1 MPSGEESSKIAR
13 TFRAAMMSNNL
24 SDDDF
29 WNMLEVAEES
39 VNTQTEKS
47 VSSLKERIDQ
57 FSINESKSIEELK
70 MMQARKRKM
79 AAQAITAER
88 KARNHRLFKLGEI
101 VERVL
106 KRNITNEDIG
116 KFETFLTEQEQYD
129 KWLSR
134 EMNKDCNYDK

>member
-1 MPSGEESSKIAR
+1 MN
-13 TFRAAMMSNNL
+13 NNL

-47 VSSLKERIDQ
+47 VSSLEEQIDQ
-57 FSINESKSIEELK
+57 FSINESKAIEELK

-88 KARNHRLFKLGEI
+88 KARNHRLLNWAKL
-101 VERVL
+101 
-106 KRNITNEDIG
+106 
-116 KFETFLTEQEQYD
+116 
-129 KWLSR
+129 
-134 EMNKDCNYDK
+134 

>member
-1 MPSGEESSKIAR
+1 M
-13 TFRAAMMSNNL
+13 NDNL

-29 WNMLEVAEES
+29 WNMLEDAEES

-47 VSSLKERIDQ
+47 VPSLEEQIDQ
-57 FSINESKSIEELK
+57 FSINESKTFEELK

-88 KARNHRLFKLGEI
+88 EARNHRLFKLGEI
-101 VERVL
+101 VEQILGRD
-106 KRNITNEDIG
+106 ITDEDIR

-134 EMNKDCNYDK
+134 VMNKDCNYDK

>member
-1 MPSGEESSKIAR
+1 MN
-13 TFRAAMMSNNL
+13 NNL

-70 MMQARKRKM
+70 MMQARKTKNGC
-79 AAQAITAER
+79 TGY
-88 KARNHRLFKLGEI
+88 NS
-101 VERVL
+101 
-106 KRNITNEDIG
+106 G
-116 KFETFLTEQEQYD
+116 KKSKESSFV
-129 KWLSR
+129 
-134 EMNKDCNYDK
+134 

>member
-1 MPSGEESSKIAR
+1 MIK
-13 TFRAAMMSNNL
+13 MNNNL

-88 KARNHRLFKLGEI
+88 KARSAAA
-101 VERVL
+101 
-106 KRNITNEDIG
+106 
-116 KFETFLTEQEQYD
+116 Q
-129 KWLSR
+129 
-134 EMNKDCNYDK
+134 

>member
-1 MPSGEESSKIAR
+1 MN
-13 TFRAAMMSNNL
+13 NNL

-88 KARNHRLFKLGEI
+88 KARNHHLFKLGEI

-106 KRNITNEDIG
+106 ERNITNEDIG
-116 KFETFLTEQEQYD
+116 KFETFLTEQEQCD
-129 KWLSR
+129 KRLSR
-134 EMNKDCNYDK
+134 VMNKDCNYDK

>member
-1 MPSGEESSKIAR
+1 MD
-13 TFRAAMMSNNL
+13 NNL

-29 WNMLEVAEES
+29 WNMLEDAEES
-39 VNTQTEKS
+39 VNIQTEKS
-47 VSSLKERIDQ
+47 VPSLKEQIDQ
-57 FSINESKSIEELK
+57 FSINESKTFEELK
-70 MMQARKRKM
+70 MIQARKRKM

-101 VERVL
+101 VEQILGRD
-106 KRNITNEDIG
+106 ITDEDIR

-134 EMNKDCNYDK
+134 VMNKDCNYDK

>member
-1 MPSGEESSKIAR
+1 M
-13 TFRAAMMSNNL
+13 NNNF

-70 MMQARKRKM
+70 MIQARKRKM

>member
-1 MPSGEESSKIAR
+1 MN
-13 TFRAAMMSNNL
+13 NNL

-79 AAQAITAER
+79 VAQAITAER

-106 KRNITNEDIG
+106 ERNITNEDIG
-116 KFETFLTEQEQYD
+116 KFETFLTEQEQCD
-129 KWLSR
+129 KRLSR
-134 EMNKDCNYDK
+134 VMNKDCNYDK

>member
-1 MPSGEESSKIAR
+1 
-13 TFRAAMMSNNL
+13 
-24 SDDDF
+24 
-29 WNMLEVAEES
+29 MLEDAEES

-47 VSSLKERIDQ
+47 VPSLEEQIDQ
-57 FSINESKSIEELK
+57 FSINESKTFEELK

-101 VERVL
+101 VEQILGRD
-106 KRNITNEDIG
+106 ITDEDIR

-134 EMNKDCNYDK
+134 VMNKDCNYDK

>member
-1 MPSGEESSKIAR
+1 MN
-13 TFRAAMMSNNL
+13 NNL

-79 AAQAITAER
+79 AAQVITAER

-106 KRNITNEDIG
+106 ERNITNEDIG
-116 KFETFLTEQEQYD
+116 KFETFLTEQEQCD
-129 KWLSR
+129 KRLSR
-134 EMNKDCNYDK
+134 VMNKDCNYDK

>member
-1 MPSGEESSKIAR
+1 MN
-13 TFRAAMMSNNL
+13 NNL

-29 WNMLEVAEES
+29 WNTLEVAEES
-39 VNTQTEKS
+39 VNTQAEKS

-79 AAQAITAER
+79 AAQAITVER

-106 KRNITNEDIG
+106 ERSITNEDIG
-116 KFETFLTEQEQYD
+116 KFETFLTEQEQCD
-129 KWLSR
+129 KRLSR
-134 EMNKDCNYDK
+134 VMNKDCNFDK

>member
-1 MPSGEESSKIAR
+1 MN
-13 TFRAAMMSNNL
+13 NNL

-106 KRNITNEDIG
+106 KRNITNEDIENLKLFSQSKSNMING
-116 KFETFLTEQEQYD
+116 FQE
-129 KWLSR
+129 K
-134 EMNKDCNYDK
+134 

>member
-1 MPSGEESSKIAR
+1 MN
-13 TFRAAMMSNNL
+13 NNL

-29 WNMLEVAEES
+29 WNMLEDAEES

-47 VSSLKERIDQ
+47 VSSLEEQIDQ
-57 FSINESKSIEELK
+57 FSINESKAIEELK

-79 AAQAITAER
+79 AALAITAER

-106 KRNITNEDIG
+106 ERNITNEDIG
-116 KFETFLTEQEQYD
+116 KFETFLTEQEQCD
-129 KWLSR
+129 KRLSR
-134 EMNKDCNYDK
+134 VMNKDCNYDK

>member
-1 MPSGEESSKIAR
+1 MD
-13 TFRAAMMSNNL
+13 NNL

-29 WNMLEVAEES
+29 WNMLENAEES
-39 VNTQTEKS
+39 VNNQAEKS
-47 VSSLKERIDQ
+47 ISSLEEQIDQ
-57 FSINESKSIEELK
+57 FSINESKTFEELK

-101 VERVL
+101 VEQILGRD
-106 KRNITNEDIG
+106 ITDEDIR

-134 EMNKDCNYDK
+134 VMNKDCNYDK

>member
-1 MPSGEESSKIAR
+1 MN
-13 TFRAAMMSNNL
+13 NNL

-29 WNMLEVAEES
+29 WNMLEDAEES

-47 VSSLKERIDQ
+47 VSSLEEQIDQ
-57 FSINESKSIEELK
+57 FSINESKAIEELK

-106 KRNITNEDIG
+106 ERNITNEDIG
-116 KFETFLTEQEQYD
+116 KFETFLTEQEQCD
-129 KWLSR
+129 KRLSR
-134 EMNKDCNYDK
+134 VMKKDCNYDK

>member
-1 MPSGEESSKIAR
+1 MN
-13 TFRAAMMSNNL
+13 NNL

-79 AAQAITAER
+79 SAQAITAER

>member
-1 MPSGEESSKIAR
+1 MN
-13 TFRAAMMSNNL
+13 NNL

-29 WNMLEVAEES
+29 WNMLEEAEES

-47 VSSLKERIDQ
+47 VSSLEEQIDR
-57 FSINESKSIEELK
+57 FSINESKAIEELK

-88 KARNHRLFKLGEI
+88 KTRNYRLFKLGEI

-106 KRNITNEDIG
+106 ERNITNEDIG
-116 KFETFLTEQEQYD
+116 KFETFLTEQEQCD
-129 KWLSR
+129 KRLSR
-134 EMNKDCNYDK
+134 VMNKDCNYDK

>member
-1 MPSGEESSKIAR
+1 MN
-13 TFRAAMMSNNL
+13 NNL

-88 KARNHRLFKLGEI
+88 KARNHSLFKLGEI

>member
-1 MPSGEESSKIAR
+1 MN
-13 TFRAAMMSNNL
+13 NNL

-47 VSSLKERIDQ
+47 VSGLKERIDQ

-88 KARNHRLFKLGEI
+88 KARNHRLFKLSEI

>member
-1 MPSGEESSKIAR
+1 MN
-13 TFRAAMMSNNL
+13 NNL

-101 VERVL
+101 VERIL
-106 KRNITNEDIG
+106 GRDITDEDIR

>member
-1 MPSGEESSKIAR
+1 MN
-13 TFRAAMMSNNL
+13 NNL

-47 VSSLKERIDQ
+47 VSSLKEQIDQ
-57 FSINESKSIEELK
+57 FSINESKAIEELK

-101 VERVL
+101 VERIL
-106 KRNITNEDIG
+106 GRDITDEDII
-116 KFETFLTEQEQYD
+116 KFETFLTEQEQCD
-129 KWLSR
+129 KRFSR
-134 EMNKDCNYDK
+134 VMNKDCNYDK

>member
-1 MPSGEESSKIAR
+1 MN
-13 TFRAAMMSNNL
+13 NNL

-29 WNMLEVAEES
+29 WNMLEEAEES

-47 VSSLKERIDQ
+47 VSSLEEQIDR
-57 FSINESKSIEELK
+57 FSINESKAIEELK

-88 KARNHRLFKLGEI
+88 KTRNYRLFKLGEI

-106 KRNITNEDIG
+106 ERNITNEDIG
-116 KFETFLTEQEQYD
+116 KFETFLTGQEQCD
-129 KWLSR
+129 KRLSR
-134 EMNKDCNYDK
+134 VMNKDCNYDK

>member
-1 MPSGEESSKIAR
+1 M
-13 TFRAAMMSNNL
+13 NDNL

-29 WNMLEVAEES
+29 WNMLEDAEES
-39 VNTQTEKS
+39 VNIQPEKS
-47 VSSLKERIDQ
+47 VPSLKKQIDQ
-57 FSINESKSIEELK
+57 FSINESKTFEELK

-101 VERVL
+101 VERIL
-106 KRNITNEDIG
+106 GRDITDEDIR

-134 EMNKDCNYDK
+134 VMNKDCNYDK